1 MKYLIASALILT
13 AGVAQAHS
21 FDYER
26 AAGSADLFVTLAT
39 EGAAS
44 NSGGNVFA
52 YQQAVG
58 SSDLFV
64 PTEQN
69 SNASALPGERTV
81 FEYQRAVG
89 SQELDPHV

>member
-1 MKYLIASALILT
+1 MILT

-26 AAGSADLFVTLAT
+26 SAGSADLFVTLAT
-39 EGAAS
+39 EGVAS

-52 YQQAVG
+52 YQQAAG
-58 SSDLFV
+58 SADLFV
-64 PTEQN
+64 PTGQDG
-69 SNASALPGERTV
+69 NASTAPGERTV
-81 FEYQRAVG
+81 FEYQRSVG

>member
-1 MKYLIASALILT
+1 MKHLIATALILT

-21 FDYER
+21 FDYQR
-26 AAGSADLFVTLAT
+26 AAGSADLFPTLAT
-39 EGAAS
+39 EGVVS
-44 NSGGNVFA
+44 NSAGSAFA

-64 PTEQN
+64 PTQQG
-69 SNASALPGERTV
+69 NASTLPGERTV
-81 FEYQRAVG
+81 FEYQRNVG

>member
-1 MKYLIASALILT
+1 MKHLIATTLILT

-26 AAGSADLFVTLAT
+26 SAGSEDLFVTLAT
-39 EGAAS
+39 EEAVS
-44 NSGGNVFA
+44 NSAGSVFA

-64 PTEQN
+64 PTDQSGN
-69 SNASALPGERTV
+69 NPALSGERTV
-81 FEYQRAVG
+81 FEYQRNVG